1 MADVALRGVVK
12 RYGPTTALDG
22 IDVEVRDNE
31 LTVVVGPSG
40 CGKSTLLK
48 ILAGLEDADAGDV
61 LIGGKWVNPLPP
73 PKRNIAMVFQSYALY
88 PHMTVFENMAFP
100 LRIARFSRAAIERKV
115 HEVAELLRLERLLE
129 RKPRELSGGQQQRV
143 AMGRAMVR
151 DPAVY
156 LFDEPL
162 SNLDAQLRV
171 EMRREIARL
180 QRELNATVVYVTH
193 DQIEA
198 MTLADRIVVLNEGTI
213 EQTGAPLELYHRP
226 ANRFV
231 AGFIGAPPMNF
242 LPARIREASAGGVRV
257 TLPGGVALSVPV
269 EPGGA
274 AAGDRVTLGIRPEHL
289 LVGGSGPAVAARL
302 EARVVRVERLGFQT
316 QLSLEAEAGGLVALT
331 GGDRSVA
338 PGEALS
344 VGLPPQRC
352 HLFKADGT
360 AFQARERP
368 SEELG
373 PRRRSG

>member
-198 MTLADRIVVLNEGTI
+198 APSSRQAPRLSFT
-213 EQTGAPLELYHRP
+213 TGPPTGSWPGSSARP
-226 ANRFV
+226 R
-231 AGFIGAPPMNF
+231 
-242 LPARIREASAGGVRV
+242 
-257 TLPGGVALSVPV
+257 
-269 EPGGA
+269 
-274 AAGDRVTLGIRPEHL
+274 
-289 LVGGSGPAVAARL
+289 
-302 EARVVRVERLGFQT
+302 
-316 QLSLEAEAGGLVALT
+316 
-331 GGDRSVA
+331 
-338 PGEALS
+338 
-344 VGLPPQRC
+344 
-352 HLFKADGT
+352 
-360 AFQARERP
+360 
-368 SEELG
+368 
-373 PRRRSG
+373 